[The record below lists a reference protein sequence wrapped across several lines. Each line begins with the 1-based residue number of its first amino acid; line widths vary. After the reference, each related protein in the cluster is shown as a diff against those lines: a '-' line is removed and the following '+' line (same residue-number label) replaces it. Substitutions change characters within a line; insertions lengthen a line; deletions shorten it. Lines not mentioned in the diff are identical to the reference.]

1 MIKLMV
7 FCLIIFVPLIFGI
20 LQQKMETDCMIL
32 KGDKLILR
40 GMMFHGYHGVLPE
53 EKTLGQKFVIDM
65 DAWVDL
71 REPGKSDNIND
82 SVSYVDLYNIVKDV
96 VEGPGFNLLET
107 VAHLIATKT
116 LERFSQISTVRV
128 KLGKPHMSIQ
138 GPVDYL
144 GIEIFRSSDFMSNTE
159 LCSSRSGL

>member
-1 MIKLMV
+1 MEDGMI
-7 FCLIIFVPLIFGI
+7 F
-20 LQQKMETDCMIL
+20 

-40 GMMFHGYHGVLPE
+40 GLMFQGYHGVLPE

-71 REPGKSDNIND
+71 RKPGISDNIND

-96 VEGPGFNLLET
+96 VEEPSHNLLES

-116 LERFSQISTVRV
+116 LQTFSQISTVWV
-128 KLGKPHMSIQ
+128 KLGKPHVSVQ

-144 GIEIFRSSDFMSNTE
+144 GSRFLGSEKLMSNTE
-159 LCSSRSGL
+159 PCTQRILWDCSVSF